1 MRKRIWQWAGLL
13 TALLMLALAWAL
25 PTPAQA
31 ADTSYAGNHLSDYGI
46 PDAVTEVLMTNSR
59 YANGESPVGR
69 GQTPATFT
77 IGDVEQLLT
86 VSLADVTY
94 KGDGTID
101 TSTPDPTVAAWIASA
116 KAAGSGAAA
125 DVPTYDIAQ
134 NAYSLNSAGQVET
147 VLANKAMSVDGRNN
161 EQPAVNFLFQIVASA
176 SSAAIVDL
184 DGVTSQVGDTITAQA
199 IMALFQT
206 DRLPNLETLIISND
220 NLGDLQYIMY
230 TLQGHPSL
238 FNVTSAQH
246 VTSLD
251 MSNNGITSFPSGAAF
266 TIGAHLTDLNF
277 NGNPTT
283 QISGS
288 LNETL
293 IQLIVRNG
301 GVGKL
306 DSLKPNTDDYNT
318 VHWLVTLMNAASG
331 TMQISSGAVNVIMQA
346 VPDLVSDDAVN
357 QYWPQMNQATAQAI
371 INAVNQAK
379 DPTTGKTTAIKH
391 ENVTLDILDLVA
403 SGEAST
409 SINSLT
415 VSPTLTIQPI
425 TLASPSGT
433 YPSTTAFT
441 VQADLDANATISVY
455 MREWVDTDQTITPT
469 PYFMG
474 GLTFPAVTIRNRATS
489 ALTNALTLAQN
500 AQIFYQNGSQAQKG
514 LTADFKPGAISLAL
528 SPDELTHVRPGTY
541 QASITWTVQDAQTTN
556 SDTTRK

>member
-1 MRKRIWQWAGLL
+1 MRMHIWQWIGLL
-13 TALLMLALAWAL
+13 TAVLMLALAWAL
-25 PTPAQA
+25 PTPVQA
-31 ADTSYAGNHLSDYGI
+31 ASYADNPLRDYGI
-46 PDAVTEVLMTNSR
+46 PDAVIKVLMTNSR
-59 YANGESPVGR
+59 YANGESPVAR
-69 GQTPATFT
+69 GQSPDTFT
-77 IGDVEQLLT
+77 IGNVEQLMT

-94 KGDGTID
+94 KDNKTID
-101 TSTPDPTVAAWIASA
+101 TSKPDPTVAAWIASA

-134 NAYSLNSAGQVET
+134 SAYSLNSAGQVET
-147 VLANKAMSVDGRNN
+147 VLTNKAMSVDGRNN

-184 DGVTSQVGDTITAQA
+184 DGVTSKISDTLTAQA

-206 DRLPNLETLIISND
+206 DRLPNLEALIISND

-238 FNVTSAQH
+238 FHVTSAQH

-283 QISGS
+283 QLSGS
-288 LNETL
+288 LNDTL

-371 INAVNQAK
+371 INAVKQAK

-391 ENVTLDILDLVA
+391 EDVTLDILDLVA

-474 GLTFPAVTIRNRATS
+474 GLTFPAVKIGNAATS
-489 ALTNALTLAQN
+489 AVTNALTLEQN

-514 LTADFKPGAISLAL
+514 LTADFKPKAISLAL

-541 QASITWTVQDAQTTN
+541 QASITWTVQDAQTN
-556 SDTTRK
+556 NAMRK